1 MKKAYYLG
9 IKRKL
14 KSIENIIEK
23 EVSSSLVYLYLM
35 DSLNS
40 IDYEMKRV
48 EVEEVKKEV
57 KVIRN
62 VMKENF
68 LKEDLMRDLN
78 LLEIYL
84 EKFESFKNF

>member
-40 IDYEMKRV
+40 IDYEMEKS

>member
-40 IDYEMKRV
+40 IDYEMEKS

-84 EKFESFKNF
+84 KKFESFKNF